1 MLIDWVRSGGQ
12 ENIWLSART
21 YGPSAARSVRPNL
34 EPNISSSG
42 PPTQS
47 ISTYWYK
54 FTVVYCEFM
63 NLIGYIIVC
72 YLLIVNSYAS
82 VHIARHVWTWCD
94 IIKQFFST
102 CYLTFFPFYA
112 MRLRFLRA
120 KASLS
125 SATKGSIVALRLS
138 SRKTKRDHA
147 IETPQ
152 GNSLEIV
159 PPSNC
164 FWNLVCQYFC
174 WMLGDPHFFLAD
186 HFLSWFFPLY

>member
-12 ENIWLSART
+12 ENIWLSVRT
-21 YGPSAARSVRPNL
+21 YGPSAVRPNL
-34 EPNISSSG
+34 EPNIFKSG

-54 FTVVYCEFM
+54 FTVVYCESM

-72 YLLIVNSYAS
+72 YLLIANSYAS

-102 CYLTFFPFYA
+102 CHLTFFPVYP

-125 SATKGSIVALRLS
+125 SATKGSIVAFQLS
-138 SRKTKRDHA
+138 SRNTKRDHA
-147 IETPQ
+147 IETP
-152 GNSLEIV
+152 
-159 PPSNC
+159 
-164 FWNLVCQYFC
+164 
-174 WMLGDPHFFLAD
+174 
-186 HFLSWFFPLY
+186 